1 MTGMESISS
10 LLDGSAVTDL
20 GQRGIIEFVL
30 IVAVSMVLGFGYA
43 LIYQRYFTGS
53 EAINESLHRSFVLLL
68 PAVTTIFW
76 VIQFSIP
83 LSLGLLG
90 ALSFVRFRTPIK
102 RAEDIAFILL
112 VIATGLACA
121 IYQFAVAVG
130 LLLAVGVYTL
140 LKSRFVL
147 RWLQPAQ
154 HASLVVSAK
163 APAGVDERLLAD
175 IVATI
180 REASGT
186 DPEIVSAGSYE
197 GEFNV
202 YLTIA
207 TPRNGS
213 QAQMLRSLDQIEGV
227 EKVDIYYS

>member
-1 MTGMESISS
+1 MIGMESISS

-43 LIYQRYFTGS
+43 LIYQRYFTGN
-53 EAINESLHRSFVLLL
+53 EATNESLHRSFVLLL

-121 IYQFAVAVG
+121 IYQFAIAGG
-130 LLLAVGVYTL
+130 LLLAVGGL
-140 LKSRFVL
+140 H
-147 RWLQPAQ
+147 PAQ
-154 HASLVVSAK
+154 EPLCAAL
-163 APAGVDERLLAD
+163 APAGPTGQPRRQRQGAGGRGR
-175 IVATI
+175 APA
-180 REASGT
+180 RRYCRH
-186 DPEIVSAGSYE
+186 DP
-197 GEFNV
+197 
-202 YLTIA
+202 
-207 TPRNGS
+207 
-213 QAQMLRSLDQIEGV
+213 
-227 EKVDIYYS
+227 